1 MVSARSRAAHYV
13 FAALVAGM
21 SAGCSVMQTSGQWTR
36 ESGESMEAYSKSNEG
51 VWASIVGFGGR
62 VNKAVGGA
70 IESMAGGKSAPEAGD
85 ASAPAA
91 GTPVQVNTATY
102 VTTAPPSEPAAPAA
116 AAAAPAADPVALTAR
131 AQARLQELG
140 YPVGK
145 ADGVLG
151 PRTRA
156 ALQKY
161 QRAKG
166 LSVTGTLDQA
176 TLASL
181 GIA

>member
-1 MVSARSRAAHYV
+1 
-13 FAALVAGM
+13 
-21 SAGCSVMQTSGQWTR
+21 MQTSGQWTR
-36 ESGESMEAYSKSNEG
+36 ESGESMEAYSKNNDG
-51 VWASIVGFGGR
+51 VWGSIVGFGGR

-70 IESMAGGKSAPEAGD
+70 IESMAGGKSAPEGGD

-116 AAAAPAADPVALTAR
+116 AAAAPADPVALTAR

-140 YPVGK
+140 YAVGK

-151 PRTRA
+151 PKTRA

-166 LSVTGTLDQA
+166 LTVTGTLDQA

-181 GIA
+181 GLA